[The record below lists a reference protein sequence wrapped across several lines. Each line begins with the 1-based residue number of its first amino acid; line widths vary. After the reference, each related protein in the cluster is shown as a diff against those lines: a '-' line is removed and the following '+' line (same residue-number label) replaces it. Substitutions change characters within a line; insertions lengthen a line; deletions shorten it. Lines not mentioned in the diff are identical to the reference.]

1 MKPTS
6 DALQILWPTVA
17 DGNPAIHFTPMS
29 WNAVRTIAER
39 QGVPSPQEL
48 VTRLIG
54 DLIQVNS
61 KGRPSDAAS
70 IRLEWVTYGMDPNRS
85 PEALLVFHSPTCAT
99 IAGLWKLSEDKAH
112 DFMAGL
118 IQRSLEAAGTELH
131 PATVG

>member
-29 WNAVRTIAER
+29 WNVVRTIAER
-39 QGVPSPQEL
+39 QGAPSPQDL

-61 KGRPSDAAS
+61 KGCPADATR
-70 IRLEWVTYGMDPNRS
+70 IKLEWVTYGMDPNRS
-85 PEALLVFHSPTCAT
+85 PEALLVFHNPTCAT
-99 IAGLWKLSEDKAH
+99 IAGLWKLSEEDRKST
-112 DFMAGL
+112 L
-118 IQRSLEAAGTELH
+118 
-131 PATVG
+131 